1 MAESIAVSRLCFS
14 ARLVFPFVRALR
26 KLGKLPPEVLDPL
39 EELDPD
45 DRIPISIVHELLAGG
60 LVLSDDADIGLKAAR
75 EIVPGDYGAVEYL
88 ARSAPTW
95 GSAAATVGR
104 HMRLINDALRFSI
117 EIEGDMGFIKLDSVI
132 PLPRASADFQ
142 SGAFHVSATHFWTD
156 DEPARFEA
164 WFTHPEP
171 ADTREYALT
180 FPGAPIRFDAPFNGF
195 AFRRELMDMP
205 VRGADPA
212 LHALIRKHAEALLSA
227 LPHAKNLTERVRDI
241 ITKQLAGGTPT
252 LSNVAKQLGM
262 SESTLARHLEDE
274 GTTFKT
280 LLEDLRRRLAL
291 AYIRRS
297 ELPIS
302 EIALLLGFSQAAAF
316 HRAFRRWTG
325 ATPLEYRRA
334 PVLPNP

>member
-1 MAESIAVSRLCFS
+1 MAEPVEISRLCFS

-26 KLGKLPPEVLDPL
+26 KLGKLPAEVLDPL

-45 DRIPISIVHELLAGG
+45 ERIPISVVHELLAGG
-60 LVLSDDADIGLKAAR
+60 IALSDDQDIGLKAAR
-75 EIVPGDYGAVEYL
+75 EIAPGDYGAVEYL

-95 GSAAATVGR
+95 GNAAATVGR
-104 HMRLINDALRFSI
+104 YMRLINDAMRFSLYV
-117 EIEGDMGFIKLDSVI
+117 EGEMGFIKLDSVI

-142 SGAFHVSATHFWTD
+142 SGAFQVSANHFWLE
-156 DEPARFEA
+156 EPPRVEA
-164 WFTHPEP
+164 WFTHPAP
-171 ADTREYALT
+171 PDLREYALT
-180 FPGAPIRFDAPFNGF
+180 FPGAILCFDAPFNGF
-195 AFRRELMDMP
+195 AFQREFLDVP
-205 VRGADPA
+205 VHGADPQ

-241 ITKQLAGGTPT
+241 LTNQLAGGTPT
-252 LSNVAKQLGM
+252 LNYVAKQLGM

-274 GTTFKT
+274 GTTFKS